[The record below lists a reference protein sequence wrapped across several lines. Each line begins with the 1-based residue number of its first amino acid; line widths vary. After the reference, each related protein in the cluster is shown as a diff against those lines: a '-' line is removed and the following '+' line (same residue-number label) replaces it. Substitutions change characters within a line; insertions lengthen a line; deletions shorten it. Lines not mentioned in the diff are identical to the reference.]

1 MRLLIVLGISVFAA
15 ACSGQGLD
23 SPTSP
28 TAALVAPGQTA
39 AQSGTQ
45 LPFRGSITTF
55 ENVVIEPPNLLS
67 DGTAQGIA
75 THLGQFTAQFTVV
88 VVPSGAGTGTFTFTA
103 ANGDQLSATFTGQGV
118 EIEPGVAGLT
128 EVATIVGG
136 TGRFAPATGTFNM
149 NRIIRFDEAGNA
161 SGTGSF
167 EGHINLNK

>member
-1 MRLLIVLGISVFAA
+1 MRPIILAVCVFAA
-15 ACSGQGLD
+15 ACSGQDLGSPA
-23 SPTSP
+23 SPT
-28 TAALVAPGQTA
+28 TALVAPGQTA

-45 LPFRGSITTF
+45 VPFRGSLTTF
-55 ENVVIEPPNLLS
+55 ENVVIDPPNLLS

-75 THLGQFTAQFTVV
+75 THIGRFTATFAVV
-88 VVPSGAGTGTFTFTA
+88 VVPPGTGTGTITFTA